1 MSKITTVLALG
12 TVCSL
17 SANANEQSAYITE
30 YCGAKHY
37 EYSHNI
43 TIGEVQGIATHRD
56 GYLQVNDSSN
66 DDALKW
72 ELLKLS
78 ALITNPEECLTY
90 ISNLGI
96 AKFGEPTDKGYLV
109 ARVHFAFDKYN
120 ITPLA
125 KKVLAGVAQQLA
137 ANNFQVTVEGHT
149 DWVGS
154 ESYNQAL
161 GMRRAESTAGQLR
174 GYGVTKQNTTIKSFG
189 ESEPIASNSNADG
202 RSQNR
207 RSDVYI
213 PLDSEVENQQPQNE

>member
-1 MSKITTVLALG
+1 MIRMSKLQAILAIA
-12 TVCSL
+12 VVS
-17 SANANEQSAYITE
+17 SFNAVANEESAHITE

-43 TIGEVQGIATHRD
+43 TIGDIEGVGTHRQ
-56 GYLQVNDSSN
+56 GYMQVTETST
-66 DDALKW
+66 DDELKW
-72 ELLKLS
+72 QLLKMS

-96 AKFGEPTDKGYLV
+96 AKFGEPTEKGYLV

-120 ITPLA
+120 LTPLA
-125 KKVLAGVAQQLA
+125 HKTLTGVAKQLA
-137 ANNFQVTVEGHT
+137 ANNFEVTVEGHT

-154 ESYNQAL
+154 DEYNQAL
-161 GMRRAESTAGQLR
+161 GMRRATATANELASN
-174 GYGVTKQNTTIKSFG
+174 GVRKENTTLKTFG
-189 ESEPIASNSNADG
+189 ESEPLASNKTADG

-213 PLDSEVENQQPQNE
+213 PLDSKEDNQ